1 MKTVC
6 KARIGTEKRQFGI
19 LVAVLLLMLPMSVFG
34 GSGTNFAVGV
44 VIGLVT
50 LLVTV
55 FFPKVWDNM
64 YVVLGT
70 FAVITLGL
78 AFIIIRYLLT
88 LNILGLVIMFLGM
101 FVGGWALKKY
111 GPILWKKLWVAA
123 GCPEESIKLPEES
136 K

>member
-19 LVAVLLLMLPMSVFG
+19 LVAVLLLLLPMSVLG
-34 GSGTNFAVGV
+34 YSSTNFAVGV
-44 VIGLVT
+44 VLGLVT

-55 FFPKVWDNM
+55 FFPKVWNNNV
-64 YVVLGT
+64 YVLLGV
-70 FAVITLGL
+70 FAVIFLSF

-88 LNILGLVIMFLGM
+88 LNILGLVIMFIGM

-111 GPILWKKLWVAA
+111 GPILWKKFWVTA
-123 GCPEESIKLPEES
+123 GCPEESIKLPEE
-136 K
+136 